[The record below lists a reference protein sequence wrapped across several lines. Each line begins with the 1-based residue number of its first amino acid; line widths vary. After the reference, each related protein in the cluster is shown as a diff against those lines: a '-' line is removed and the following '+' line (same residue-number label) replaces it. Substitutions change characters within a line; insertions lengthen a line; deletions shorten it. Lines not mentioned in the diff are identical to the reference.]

1 MHGPCSICVI
11 LPDLVP
17 SQYIAKCNMIYST
30 DFISPMCKNI
40 KRYNVER
47 LGSGITVRVR
57 AVYS

>member
-1 MHGPCSICVI
+1 MVHVASVLYFLI
-11 LPDLVP
+11 LLP